1 MLPRVLEPEVM
12 DAESD
17 AADYDAMDHSHVNRV
32 FVADVLSVWC
42 AGRTP
47 NESAPT
53 AFDAGTGTAL
63 IPIELLQQGWTGS
76 VMAAD
81 AAPSML
87 ELARR
92 NVERAGYRD
101 RIESVLRDCKAP
113 PEAAGSF
120 DLVMSNSIVHHIP
133 QPAGVLSEC
142 WRILKPGGLL
152 FVRDLFRPDDAATVD
167 ALVRQYAG
175 NDNAHQQMLFRD
187 SLHAALTVAEVQA
200 LIEPLD
206 IPRSAVQA
214 TSDRHWTLSAW
225 KRQAFLPS
233 PAALGGRGAGGEGAF
248 LSLLW
253 DPKTERPEAPSPGF
267 AQITAPAHLIVGLH
281 K

>member
-1 MLPRVLEPEVM
+1 MLPRTLEPEVM

-32 FVADVLSVWC
+32 FVADLLSVWR
-42 AGRTP
+42 AGRMS
-47 NESAPT
+47 NESVSI

-63 IPIELLQQGWTGS
+63 IPIELLQQGWMGS
-76 VMAAD
+76 VVAAD
-81 AAPSML
+81 AAASML

-92 NVERAGYRD
+92 NVERAGYRE
-101 RIESVLRDCKAP
+101 RIGPVLRDCKAL
-113 PEAAGSF
+113 PETAGSF

-133 QPAGVLSEC
+133 EPANVVSEG

-175 NDNAHQQMLFRD
+175 HDNAHQQSLFRD
-187 SLHAALTVAEVQA
+187 SLHAALTVAEMQA
-200 LIEPLD
+200 LIEPLGL
-206 IPRSAVQA
+206 PRDVVRA

-225 KRQAFLPS
+225 KR
-233 PAALGGRGAGGEGAF
+233 
-248 LSLLW
+248 
-253 DPKTERPEAPSPGF
+253 
-267 AQITAPAHLIVGLH
+267 
-281 K
+281 